1 MTCILD
7 AVATLAPSIQDAV
20 KDSVTAATDAVP
32 VADAVKDSAAKDSV
46 KDAAQ
51 APLQDLKELKELTDA
66 PKLDGLQSQAAQQST
81 AGANSDDFVL
91 AAPVT
96 RNMGKKHG
104 KSHQKKKRTKHSAE
118 LTKPRH
124 RQASPRA
131 SGLRVR
137 RATTRRARKS
147 RGCLR

>member
-20 KDSVTAATDAVP
+20 KDSVTAATHAVP
-32 VADAVKDSAAKDSV
+32 VADAVKDSAAKDSA

-51 APLQDLKELKELTDA
+51 APLQDLKELTDA
-66 PKLDGLQSQAAQQST
+66 PKLEDGLQAQAAQQSTAGANSST

-104 KSHQKKKRTKHSAE
+104 KSHQKKNNNNKTQR
-118 LTKPRH
+118 
-124 RQASPRA
+124 
-131 SGLRVR
+131 
-137 RATTRRARKS
+137 
-147 RGCLR
+147 

>member
-20 KDSVTAATDAVP
+20 KDSVTAATHTFP
-32 VADAVKDSAAKDSV
+32 VADAVKESAAKDSV

-51 APLQDLKELKELTDA
+51 APLQDLKELKDLTDA
-66 PKLDGLQSQAAQQST
+66 PKLEDGLQAQAAQQST

-96 RNMGKKHG
+96 RNMGKNHG
-104 KSHQKKKRTKHSAE
+104 KSLKKKKEQNT
-118 LTKPRH
+118 
-124 RQASPRA
+124 
-131 SGLRVR
+131 GL
-137 RATTRRARKS
+137 S
-147 RGCLR
+147 

>member
-20 KDSVTAATDAVP
+20 KDSVTAATHTFP

-46 KDAAQ
+46 KEVAQ
-51 APLQDLKELKELTDA
+51 APLQDLKELKDLTDA
-66 PKLDGLQSQAAQQST
+66 PKLDGLQAQAAQQST
-81 AGANSDDFVL
+81 AGANADDFVL

-96 RNMGKKHG
+96 RNMGKNKG
-104 KSHQKKKRTKHSAE
+104 KSHQKKKRAKHGAE

-124 RQASPRA
+124 RQASHRA

-137 RATTRRARKS
+137 RARMRRARAS
-147 RGCLR
+147 SCLR

>member
-20 KDSVTAATDAVP
+20 KDSVTVTDAVP

-51 APLQDLKELKELTDA
+51 ATLQDLKELKELTDA

>member
-1 MTCILD
+1 VTCILD

-20 KDSVTAATDAVP
+20 KDFVTAATDAVP
-32 VADAVKDSAAKDSV
+32 VADAVKDSAAKDSA

-51 APLQDLKELKELTDA
+51 APLQDLKELKDLTDA
-66 PKLDGLQSQAAQQST
+66 PKLEDGLQAQAAQQST

-104 KSHQKKKRTKHSAE
+104 KSHQKKNNNNKTQR
-118 LTKPRH
+118 
-124 RQASPRA
+124 
-131 SGLRVR
+131 
-137 RATTRRARKS
+137 
-147 RGCLR
+147 